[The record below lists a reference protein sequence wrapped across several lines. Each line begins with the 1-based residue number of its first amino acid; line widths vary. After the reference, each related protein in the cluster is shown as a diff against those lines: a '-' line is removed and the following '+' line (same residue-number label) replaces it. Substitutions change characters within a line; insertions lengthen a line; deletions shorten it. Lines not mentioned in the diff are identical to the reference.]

1 MRSVDHRLALNS
13 PALLS
18 APSKKSFSSVSSPI
32 FACSD
37 YWKLSRICSGGSLK
51 TRIKMALPSSYPHVQ
66 ALTAL
71 PPQSPPSLHERCGK
85 CRARPLSFKLQRV
98 ANVPEH
104 PPPSTRLMSCAHIA
118 NRRLS
123 RIIGARGRRGRK
135 QGGLDRQ
142 RDLNFR
148 TRLYSSDCE
157 GGRAVRYC
165 PRACWRPC

>member
-118 NRRLS
+118 NRQLS
-123 RIIGARGRRGRK
+123 RIIGARPRVERGFFFVGRSAHDG
-135 QGGLDRQ
+135 
-142 RDLNFR
+142 
-148 TRLYSSDCE
+148 S
-157 GGRAVRYC
+157 
-165 PRACWRPC
+165 